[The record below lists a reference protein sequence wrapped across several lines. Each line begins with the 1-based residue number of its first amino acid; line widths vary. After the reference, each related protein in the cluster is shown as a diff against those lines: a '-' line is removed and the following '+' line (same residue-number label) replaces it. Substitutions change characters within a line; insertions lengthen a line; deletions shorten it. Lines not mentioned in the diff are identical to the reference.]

1 MKPALNRRLLVV
13 LLALILMPGLF
24 QVTGECQSGKPSSGD
39 LYRYQRLKGRQL
51 TLFDQW
57 AAEHNERNGTSLHP
71 ATVYS
76 SLATSQRSTFEG
88 ITHALLRSRIT
99 DSQHPM
105 RRNALDLVSSVDQI
119 AGRVSGVGGDKQ
131 YRLYVRLVPEA
142 QEVLSQTRSFFRD
155 KDNTVF
161 HKDYPT
167 NFRQRGREPTLQI
180 SMSKD
185 SVRADIDVDYRS
197 SKVPQAL
204 INGHLKA
211 ANSDVRAGSN
221 YFGHVKRWFGL
232 IRWWLIGRDPDEE
245 PEAVSARRATKEAAA
260 QAAAPP
266 ATAPTPVPQFT
277 PEQVADAE
285 SVARATN
292 EFLTL
297 WLIRRDRRRAED
309 FLTRRPVV
317 CANLDNDRENET
329 ATGLMA
335 IREFK
340 LLLDI
345 GLRAEG
351 RRRTL
356 TEAVNAIEPWDTEM
370 VFVTH
375 TYEQLFALRAIS
387 REDAA
392 AYMCESS
399 RLTGDAHA
407 YGDFYL
413 TIFGLKLAK
422 EHGGGLELLWTRE
435 AGRWQIVSYDVL
447 DP

>member
-1 MKPALNRRLLVV
+1 MIFVPFVANLLSNHRTAGGERGVLQLDTFSQSKSQSKSCRPVEFKSVSPKHAFPIPVSKMKPALNRRLLVV

-185 SVRADIDVDYRS
+185 SVRADINVDYRS
-197 SKVPQAL
+197 SKVP
-204 INGHLKA
+204 
-211 ANSDVRAGSN
+211 NSDQWSPQGGQ
-221 YFGHVKRWFGL
+221 F
-232 IRWWLIGRDPDEE
+232 
-245 PEAVSARRATKEAAA
+245 RRACGQQLLRARQTM
-260 QAAAPP
+260 
-266 ATAPTPVPQFT
+266 VRVDSL
-277 PEQVADAE
+277 VAD
-285 SVARATN
+285 
-292 EFLTL
+292 
-297 WLIRRDRRRAED
+297 
-309 FLTRRPVV
+309 RP
-317 CANLDNDRENET
+317 RS
-329 ATGLMA
+329 G
-335 IREFK
+335 
-340 LLLDI
+340 
-345 GLRAEG
+345 
-351 RRRTL
+351 
-356 TEAVNAIEPWDTEM
+356 
-370 VFVTH
+370 
-375 TYEQLFALRAIS
+375 
-387 REDAA
+387 
-392 AYMCESS
+392 
-399 RLTGDAHA
+399 
-407 YGDFYL
+407 
-413 TIFGLKLAK
+413 
-422 EHGGGLELLWTRE
+422 
-435 AGRWQIVSYDVL
+435 
-447 DP
+447 